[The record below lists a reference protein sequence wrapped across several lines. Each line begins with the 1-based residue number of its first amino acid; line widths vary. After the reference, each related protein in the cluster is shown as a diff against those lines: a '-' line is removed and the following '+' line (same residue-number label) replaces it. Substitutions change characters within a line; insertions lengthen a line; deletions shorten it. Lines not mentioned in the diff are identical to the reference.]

1 MTNKKVTE
9 RQVRLSILIIVLLAV
24 ALCITTY
31 ALFYATVAVEGNYF
45 GTGFV
50 DIDLNG
56 GAPVISAYEFMF
68 APGMSVDKSF
78 YVQSNSSGDVYFK
91 LYFDNIEGDLAQYIE
106 VTILDG
112 DTVLCQGPASE
123 LTRQNVSAGDDFLRP
138 GERREL
144 IIRFY
149 MPEETGNVA
158 QNRVLY
164 FDLCA
169 DAVQAKNNP
178 NREFE

>member
-1 MTNKKVTE
+1 MTDKKITE
-9 RQVRLSILIIVLLAV
+9 RRVQVSILIVVLLAI

-91 LYFDNIEGDLAQYIE
+91 VYFDNIEGDLADHIE

-112 DTVLCQGPASE
+112 DTVLCQGTASE
-123 LTRQNVSAGDDFLRP
+123 LTRQNVIAGDDFLRP
-138 GERREL
+138 GERRDL

-149 MPEETGNVA
+149 MPRETDNSA
-158 QNRVLY
+158 QNKSLY